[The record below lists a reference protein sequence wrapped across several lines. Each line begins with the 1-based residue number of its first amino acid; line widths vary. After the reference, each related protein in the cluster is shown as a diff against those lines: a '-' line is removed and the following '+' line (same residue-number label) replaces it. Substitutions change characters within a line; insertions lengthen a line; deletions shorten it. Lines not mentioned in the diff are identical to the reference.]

1 MVGTVVKKKQR
12 MAVMQGCDSRVT
24 RLFFFFFLE
33 LLGICIFRY
42 NLSSKC

>member
-24 RLFFFFFLE
+24 RLFFFFFRATRNMH
-33 LLGICIFRY
+33 F
-42 NLSSKC
+42 